1 MIKESCQ
8 SHECESPHFF
18 KSESIP
24 LFSKIDTL
32 AENIKDVKDFSKN
45 TVLQKMERKREVKE
59 RVAIIF
65 IEMCKIF
72 CYCASI
78 TECRL

>member
-32 AENIKDVKDFSKN
+32 AENIKDFSKKHCV
-45 TVLQKMERKREVKE
+45 TEDGKKTR

>member
-32 AENIKDVKDFSKN
+32 AENIKDFSKN
-45 TVLQKMERKREVKE
+45 TVLQKMERKREEKE
-59 RVAIIF
+59 SSHNFYWNV
-65 IEMCKIF
+65 
-72 CYCASI
+72 
-78 TECRL
+78 